1 MSDHMKRL
9 AVPRSW
15 PVKKKSHVWIT
26 KQSAG
31 AHSIEESMPAVVV
44 LRDILGIC
52 DNAKEAKRA
61 IADREILVDGKAL
74 KDYKAPIGLM
84 DVVSIPKMKENYRM
98 LLTSKGKMTLV
109 PIPDENAKWKL
120 CMIENKTVVAGGK
133 IQLNFHDGRNI
144 ILDKNDYKTGD
155 VLKVAF
161 DGQKILDHYPL
172 KDGAVALIIKG
183 HHAGHINY
191 VSDYVAVKGPAQ
203 NVVKF
208 ADGTETVKEN
218 VFIIG
223 ASEAAIKLPEAEN

>member
-15 PVKKKSHVWIT
+15 PVKKKSHVWIS

-52 DNAKEAKRA
+52 DTAKEAKRV

-74 KDYKAPIGLM
+74 KDYRAPIGLM
-84 DVVSIPKMKENYRM
+84 DVVSIPKMKQNYRM
-98 LLTSKGKMTLV
+98 LLTNKGKLTLV
-109 PIPDENAKWKL
+109 SIPDANAAWKL
-120 CMIENKTVVAGGK
+120 CMIENKTVVTGGK

-144 ILDKNDYKTGD
+144 VLDKNEYKTGD

-172 KDGAVALIIKG
+172 KEGAIALIIKG
-183 HHAGHINY
+183 HHAGHINT
-191 VSDYVAVKGPAQ
+191 VSDYIAIKGPAQ

-208 ADGTETVKEN
+208 ADGTQTVKEN

-223 ASEAAIKLPEAEN
+223 ASEAAIMLPEAEN